1 MLWNGVYAE
10 HVQCRLRMVLRLL
23 ASHWQAQMCKLPP
36 FCASS
41 DEARLTYL
49 GPQPFC
55 NRGVIGGTVL
65 EGFPGQPLPV
75 LQSFL
80 GTAAA

>member
-1 MLWNGVYAE
+1 MIAGKSPASTNVHILSVYT
-10 HVQCRLRMVLRLL
+10 QMNF
-23 ASHWQAQMCKLPP
+23 AQLG
-36 FCASS
+36 
-41 DEARLTYL
+41 ARPTYL

-55 NRGVIGGTVL
+55 NCGVIGGTVL